1 MIGYDLSINQAGD
14 KAVKQEKVYIQIQ
27 CPVEVRDQAHKVA
40 LYQGVSISDVLR
52 EHVKK
57 KYKALPEEAK

>member
-1 MIGYDLSINQAGD
+1 M
-14 KAVKQEKVYIQIQ
+14 KQEKVYIQIQ